1 MTSHALTM
9 DEVAAAIEIAASSPD
24 AQAAY
29 AAVDRLAQHAIGHR
43 LFTVMR
49 YLPATVE
56 VERLYSSNPS
66 AYPPGGRK
74 PKQGTPW
81 GDAVLDR
88 GEVFIAA
95 DAEGVRTAF
104 SDHALLARLGISSI
118 LNIPIR
124 ARGRVLGTMNLSH
137 EAGHFMSEVIGP
149 GQVLAGLLVPLLLD
163 TAGERTG
170 P

>member
-1 MTSHALTM
+1 MTDRTLTM
-9 DEVAAAIEIAASSPD
+9 DDVARAMETAASSAD

-29 AAVDRLAQHAIGHR
+29 AAVDGLAQHAIGHR

-49 YLPATVE
+49 YLRPTVE

-66 AYPPGGRK
+66 VYPPGGRK

-95 DAEGVRTAF
+95 DAEGVRAAF
-104 SDHALLARLGISSI
+104 SDHALLSQLGISAI
-118 LNIPIR
+118 MNIPIR
-124 ARGRVLGTMNLSH
+124 FRGRVLGTMNLPH
-137 EAGHFMSEVIGP
+137 EAGHFTSDMIEP
-149 GQVLAGLLVPLLLD
+149 GRVLAALLVPLLLAD
-163 TAGERTG
+163 RSE
-170 P
+170 